1 MSRNLA
7 NSPSFLSLL
16 SLCANLYTSKPI
28 PLEADALVI
37 FTCGA
42 SSDTHRSAREQLLEY
57 ATGHFPHGT
66 FFRAED
72 AFPVLMK
79 SRKSDLLTIE
89 HRLADYADCVVI
101 INESPGTLAELGA
114 LASVEKV
121 VKKLLVINPQQH
133 KGRPSFINRGPIAK
147 VDSRSRFKPTIHVDL
162 SSVSLHFDDI
172 FKRIEKNA
180 VRKRP
185 RPVDFSQAGSWKKS
199 DGKLRLLLLQDLL
212 NLFCPLSNNEL
223 LRLMKTC
230 IPKEFIKFDVE
241 LGLLVATHKVQ
252 IFDEFFVTSKSCA
265 QHSYHI
271 EYRKWLG
278 LRKKVVDLYR
288 AFDASRLVHL
298 RNRSLEE
305 T

>member
-1 MSRNLA
+1 MSRDLA
-7 NSPSFLSLL
+7 NSPPFLSLI
-16 SLCANLYTSKPI
+16 SLCAKLYTSKPI
-28 PLEADALVI
+28 PLEADSLVI

-42 SSDTHRSAREQLLEY
+42 SSGTPRSAREQLLEY
-57 ATGHFPHGT
+57 ATGHFRHGT

-89 HRLADYADCVVI
+89 HLLADYADCVVI
-101 INESPGTLAELGA
+101 INESPGTLSELGA
-114 LASVEKV
+114 LASNEKV
-121 VKKLLVINPQQH
+121 VKKLLVINPQEYR
-133 KGRPSFINRGPIAK
+133 GRPSFINRGPIAK
-147 VDSRSRFKPTIHVDL
+147 VDSRSRFKTTIHVDL

-172 FKRIEKNA
+172 FKRIETNA

-185 RPVDFSQAGSWKKS
+185 LPVDFSKADSWKKS

-212 NLFCPLSNNEL
+212 NLFCPLSTNEL
-223 LRLMKTC
+223 FRLMKTC
-230 IPKEFIKFDVE
+230 FPNEYIKFDVE

-252 IFDEFFVTSKSCA
+252 SLDEFFVTSRSCA

-271 EYRKWLG
+271 EYREWLG

-288 AFDASRLVHL
+288 ACDASRLVHL
-298 RNRSLEE
+298 RKRSVEV